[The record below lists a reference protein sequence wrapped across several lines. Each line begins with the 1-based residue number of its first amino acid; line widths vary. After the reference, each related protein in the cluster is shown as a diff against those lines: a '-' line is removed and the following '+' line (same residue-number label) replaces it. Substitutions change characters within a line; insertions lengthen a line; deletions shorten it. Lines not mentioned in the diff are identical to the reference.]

1 MVKGADAAAEG
12 QLENDHEE
20 KISRLTSTRKNWIK
34 SYIINE
40 KWTQKIIKGKWTGF
54 VSKVASDLRLIP
66 KFYIY
71 FD

>member
-1 MVKGADAAAEG
+1 M
-12 QLENDHEE
+12 
-20 KISRLTSTRKNWIK
+20 KNEL
-34 SYIINE
+34 SD
-40 KWTQKIIKGKWTGF
+40 TLKIIKGKWTGF